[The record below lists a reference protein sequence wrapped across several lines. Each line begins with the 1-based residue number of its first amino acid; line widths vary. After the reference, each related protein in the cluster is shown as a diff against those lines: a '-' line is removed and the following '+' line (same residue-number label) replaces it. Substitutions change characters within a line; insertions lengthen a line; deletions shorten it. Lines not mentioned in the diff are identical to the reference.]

1 MRVAR
6 CLRAFGQRHDPP
18 TRAAPSAAHDDRRR
32 AHRDGPLRHR
42 LGAALRRPTG
52 RASGSRRSVR
62 PGSLLV
68 GYAVTWVA
76 LLGLYGSYRPRTHWS
91 AQGEAAA
98 IVRATMILGLVS
110 LSALFLLDLVD
121 VSRLVI
127 VVLLPL
133 QAITTILF
141 RAGLRSVLGAVRRQG
156 RNLRH
161 VLVVGTGPAALAF
174 ARQLEDHWSLGL
186 IVDRPGRPDARRA
199 DRPAGPSWG
208 RSTSCH
214 RSSTTGSWTRSP
226 SACRRTRRYRLES
239 ISRLAADQ
247 GKTVRIPLEIPAV
260 ALASGH
266 VEDLDGTP
274 VLSIV
279 SGPDRELALATKRL
293 IDIVGATIGL
303 IVLSPIL
310 LGVAI
315 AIAATD
321 GRPDPLPTAA
331 RRASTG
337 GRSRSS
343 SSGRWAAT
351 PTRSGPSSRAQNEIE
366 RQRVVQDDE
375 RSARHRDRRILRR
388 SSIDELPQLWNVL
401 RGEMSLVGPR
411 PHPFDDVAGY
421 DDWHRRRLSMKPG
434 ITGPLA
440 DRRSH
445 RDRAS
450 TDGSSR
456 TSSTSTA
463 GRSGSTSGSS
473 IKTIPALLRA
483 EGR

>member
-1 MRVAR
+1 MMTVDGLTAMALFVIVSV
-6 CLRAFGQRHDPP
+6 LRFGADWQGEWQ
-18 TRAAPSAAHDDRRR
+18 S
-32 AHRDGPLRHR
+32 
-42 LGAALRRPTG
+42 
-52 RASGSRRSVR
+52 SV
-62 PGSLLV
+62 GLAWLLLV

-156 RNLRH
+156 RNLRR
-161 VLVVGTGPAALAF
+161 VIVVGTGPAALAF

-186 IVDRPGRPDARRA
+186 IVDGLVGPMPDEPIGRWAVLGPIDQLPSILHDRVVDEVAISLPPDEA
-199 DRPAGPSWG
+199 
-208 RSTSCH
+208 
-214 RSSTTGSWTRSP
+214 
-226 SACRRTRRYRLES
+226 YRLES

-303 IVLSPIL
+303 ILLSPIL

-321 GRPDPLPTAA
+321 GRPVLF
-331 RRASTG
+331 RQQRAG
-337 GRSRSS
+337 LNGRPFQIVKFRTM
-343 SSGRWAAT
+343 GRDADEHRAEL
-351 PTRSGPSSRAQNEIE
+351 RAQNEIDGNASFKMTNDP
-366 RQRVVQDDE
+366 RVTSIG
-375 RSARHRDRRILRR
+375 RMLRR
-388 SSIDELPQLWNVL
+388 TSLDELPQLWNVL

-411 PHPFDDVAGY
+411 PHPFDEVAGY
-421 DDWHRRRLSMKPG
+421 NDWHRRRLSMKPG
-434 ITGPLA
+434 ITGLWQVGGRTEPSF
-440 DRRSH
+440 DRWVIKDLEYI
-445 RDRAS
+445 DRWSLWLDLRVIA
-450 TDGSSR
+450 
-456 TSSTSTA
+456 
-463 GRSGSTSGSS
+463 
-473 IKTIPALLRA
+473 KTVPALLRA